1 MRSNARRCGATST
14 TSSARERAGRRHRPA
29 DLREHIDQLHLVV
42 GQLWT
47 QLERLTA
54 RAPIVP
60 GAATLHHGDS
70 ERQAFARAHAAGMQA
85 LKDGDL
91 AGLKDAIDREG
102 QIIDEQSV
110 VSTPDRP
117 ADGDNR
123 GLPRNLLGRPHR
135 DERPIEQQVV
145 DDLQRAG
152 DEERQVDQRRP
163 REHETRRT
171 AD

>member
-1 MRSNARRCGATST
+1 MPPPDALEREALRRHIDDLQRT
-14 TSSARERAGRRHRPA
+14 RAGWSAAPAAAA

-102 QIIDEQSV
+102 QIIDEQSAAL
-110 VSTPDRP
+110 TPERP
-117 ADGDNR
+117 AE
-123 GLPRNLLGRPHR
+123 
-135 DERPIEQQVV
+135 DE
-145 DDLQRAG
+145 
-152 DEERQVDQRRP
+152 
-163 REHETRRT
+163 
-171 AD
+171 